1 MKLAKRVGN
10 KKALVAVARKL
21 AIIMHRI
28 WVSGSTFQHA
38 GPAIA
43 AAA

>member
-1 MKLAKRVGN
+1 LFVVP
-10 KKALVAVARKL
+10 LVAVARKL
-21 AIIMHRI
+21 AIIMHRM
-28 WVSGSTFQHA
+28 WMNGSTFQHS